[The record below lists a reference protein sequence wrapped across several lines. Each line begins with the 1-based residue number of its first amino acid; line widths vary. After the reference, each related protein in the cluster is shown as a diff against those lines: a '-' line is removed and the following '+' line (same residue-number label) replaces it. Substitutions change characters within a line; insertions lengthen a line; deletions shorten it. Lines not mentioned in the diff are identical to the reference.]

1 MAERLLKTL
10 EQVNFHYTEEVEQDI
25 QIIESISQNDENKRP
40 LMQEEK
46 KQSIIDKGK
55 DKLSSLFKKSAKK
68 DDEYE
73 KLKKL
78 KELLYM
84 NAITQEEYDLK
95 KKQILGL

>member
-1 MAERLLKTL
+1 MKKTIT
-10 EQVNFHYTEEVEQDI
+10 V
-25 QIIESISQNDENKRP
+25 
-40 LMQEEK
+40 
-46 KQSIIDKGK
+46 

-78 KELLYM
+78 KELLDM